1 MGLFS
6 RKKALNLERAHE
18 LQPCVLLKYTPIT
31 AEHHSRP
38 LDETPGGADETR
50 KSMRRRLLN
59 FFRRKTGKYNLVKAE
74 KVYQNA
80 AESYQ
85 RLNDGQT
92 SLQHM
97 PIVKIDDHQEPP
109 VSEVLPDIEKLLEQD
124 IPQPQDVDTAV
135 SLTEEDKAEEQDKD
149 QTSLQQ
155 IVEIHEQQDAPVSE
169 VLITAEEQL
178 EQDVLQF
185 QDINTPVSSSEDD
198 EADELDKDR
207 TSLQQ
212 IVEIHEHQEAPVS
225 EVLITAEEQLEQDIL
240 QFQDINT
247 PVSSSENDKADE
259 LDKDHTSPQ
268 QSVEI
273 HDLGESVSFE
283 VLPAAE
289 EQLEQDA
296 FQLQDVLLGTSVSSS
311 EDDGAEELNKD
322 QTTSLQL
329 SVEIHDL
336 GEAPSFEVLP
346 ASEEQLEQDFH
357 CLASSTD
364 DDDEAEE
371 PDNSHI
377 FWHYEFGQKLGEGGF
392 GCVHAGT
399 RCKDGLKVAVKI
411 AEKTPNMP
419 YIRVPG
425 HPKRLPM
432 EIGLTLMANQGPS
445 MPQIIKLLDWQ
456 DDPDHYVMVLERPMP
471 SMSLLS
477 FMKPRRRLVEGMA
490 RHFMRQ
496 VIEAA
501 KICCERGVFHRDIK
515 LENLLVN
522 PDTLEVKL
530 IDFGCGTLMK
540 DSAYM
545 SFSGTEMF
553 CPPEFY
559 AEGRY
564 HAKPATVWSLG
575 ILLFAV
581 LCGYYPDDKDRDV
594 MSKKEW
600 SKPEL
605 SQECY
610 NMVCACLQPDPQQR
624 LILEEMLLHNWFK
637 VVE

>member
-85 RLNDGQT
+85 RLND
-92 SLQHM
+92 
-97 PIVKIDDHQEPP
+97 
-109 VSEVLPDIEKLLEQD
+109 
-124 IPQPQDVDTAV
+124 
-135 SLTEEDKAEEQDKD
+135 
-149 QTSLQQ
+149 
-155 IVEIHEQQDAPVSE
+155 
-169 VLITAEEQL
+169 
-178 EQDVLQF
+178 
-185 QDINTPVSSSEDD
+185 
-198 EADELDKDR
+198 
-207 TSLQQ
+207 
-212 IVEIHEHQEAPVS
+212 
-225 EVLITAEEQLEQDIL
+225 
-240 QFQDINT
+240 
-247 PVSSSENDKADE
+247 
-259 LDKDHTSPQ
+259 DHTSPQ

-377 FWHYEFGQKLGEGGF
+377 FWRYEFGQKLGEGGF

-399 RCKDGLKVAVKI
+399 RCKDGLKV
-411 AEKTPNMP
+411 
-419 YIRVPG
+419 
-425 HPKRLPM
+425 
-432 EIGLTLMANQGPS
+432 
-445 MPQIIKLLDWQ
+445 
-456 DDPDHYVMVLERPMP
+456 
-471 SMSLLS
+471 
-477 FMKPRRRLVEGMA
+477 VE
-490 RHFMRQ
+490 
-496 VIEAA
+496 
-501 KICCERGVFHRDIK
+501 
-515 LENLLVN
+515 
-522 PDTLEVKL
+522 
-530 IDFGCGTLMK
+530 
-540 DSAYM
+540 
-545 SFSGTEMF
+545 
-553 CPPEFY
+553 
-559 AEGRY
+559 
-564 HAKPATVWSLG
+564 
-575 ILLFAV
+575 
-581 LCGYYPDDKDRDV
+581 
-594 MSKKEW
+594 
-600 SKPEL
+600 
-605 SQECY
+605 
-610 NMVCACLQPDPQQR
+610 
-624 LILEEMLLHNWFK
+624 
-637 VVE
+637 